1 MPQAV
6 FIGNTVT
13 GRQLFPAVT
22 ATKGAEEIDTSC
34 RQVQPSTK
42 GDAQSVLGSLFQICA
57 LQVPD
62 LPPYS
67 FIVSLRIEP

>member
-22 ATKGAEEIDTSC
+22 ATKGAEETGTSC

-42 GDAQSVLGSLFQICA
+42 GDTQECPGQF
-57 LQVPD
+57 VPD
-62 LPPYS
+62 LCS
-67 FIVSLRIEP
+67 AGG